1 MSLAHRLYNGEVS
14 YDFIG
19 RRKVWYA
26 ISGAFVLISLVS
38 LLVRGFNLGIDFEG
52 GGVFEFKPNTATTVT
67 EVKDTVQAAGVPGE
81 PIVEKIGSGIGQYRV
96 KTESLSSDEVSAVA
110 AQLSSKYGVKPDD
123 INPTSVSATWG
134 KQITNKALLGL
145 GVFLLLVILY
155 ISARFES
162 RMAAAAI
169 IALLHDII
177 ITAGIYSI
185 VGFEVTPS
193 TVIAFLTILG
203 YSLYDTVVV
212 FDKVRENTVGLAGGS
227 RMDYSSAAN
236 LSVNQTLMR
245 SINTSLTSL
254 LPVGSLLFVGVF
266 LLGAG
271 SLKDLS
277 LSLFVG
283 IATGA
288 YSSIFVATP
297 LLADLKEREPQFKA
311 LKARVA
317 AKQAQAGTGAGRLA
331 TATAGGGSSRT
342 GSSRSTARPSSA
354 ATAEETDETPAETAP
369 AKPVASGGSGSG
381 ASRPSGGRQQP
392 RPQKRKGGRGGRP
405 AGKKRR

>member
-1 MSLAHRLYNGEVS
+1 MSLASRLYNGEAS

-19 RRKVWYA
+19 KRRLWYA
-26 ISGAFVLISLVS
+26 ISAAFVAISLISLIF
-38 LLVRGFNLGIDFEG
+38 RGFNLGIDFAG
-52 GGVFEFKPNTATTVT
+52 GGVFEFAPKAATTVT
-67 EVKDTVQAAGVPGE
+67 DVSDTVKSAGIEGE
-81 PIVEKIGSGIGQYRV
+81 PVVEKIGSGIGSYRV
-96 KTESLSSDEVSAVA
+96 KTKELTSAQVSAVA
-110 AQLSSKYGVKPDD
+110 TKLATKYGISEES
-123 INPTSVSATWG
+123 INPTSVSPTWG
-134 KQITNKALLGL
+134 KQITNKALTGL
-145 GVFLLLVILY
+145 FVFLALVIVY
-155 ISARFES
+155 ISMRFEP

-169 IALLHDII
+169 IALIHDIL
-177 ITAGIYSI
+177 ITAGIYSV

-212 FDKVRENTVGLAGGS
+212 FDKVRENTVGLAGGN
-227 RMDYSSAAN
+227 RMDYSTAAN

-277 LSLFVG
+277 LALFVG

-297 LLADLKEREPQFKA
+297 LLTELKEREPQFKA
-311 LKARVA
+311 LRARVA
-317 AKQAQAGTGAGRLA
+317 ARQAALASSSRVAAAGAGGNVVMADIENPTVETLA
-331 TATAGGGSSRT
+331 KPRAGGG
-342 GSSRSTARPSSA
+342 GS
-354 ATAEETDETPAETAP
+354 
-369 AKPVASGGSGSG
+369 
-381 ASRPSGGRQQP
+381 RQQP
-392 RPQKRKGGRGGRP
+392 RQQQKRKGGRGGRP